1 MISSFGFKRGIPQNA
16 DFVFDARY
24 TPNPFYIDELREL
37 SGKDSKVKDFV
48 FSDERVGKQ
57 LSQIEEMLDMLIPA
71 FTEMG
76 KRRMMVAFG
85 CTGGRHRSV
94 AMAEALHDRMKD
106 KYPVIVEHR
115 DLITE
120 ADDIRER
127 FKPAEK

>member
-1 MISSFGFKRGIPQNA
+1 M
-16 DFVFDARY
+16 
-24 TPNPFYIDELREL
+24 
-37 SGKDSKVKDFV
+37 
-48 FSDERVGKQ
+48 
-57 LSQIEEMLDMLIPA
+57 DMLIPA